1 LLEVNVAIILQAQ
14 EKRSGTLKE
23 QVAAIG
29 PQLEELR
36 RRKEDRARQFLELK
50 TEIAKI
56 CEEIAGN
63 YGEVYVAEEKD
74 LTLRRLDEY
83 HGQLATLQKEKV
95 GSTAQV
101 LL

>member
-1 LLEVNVAIILQAQ
+1 M
-14 EKRSGTLKE
+14 
-23 QVAAIG
+23 
-29 PQLEELR
+29 
-36 RRKEDRARQFLELK
+36 ELK

-63 YGEVYVAEEKD
+63 YGEVYVAKEKD

-83 HGQLATLQKEKV
+83 HGQLPTLQKEKV
-95 GSTAQV
+95 GSSIQV